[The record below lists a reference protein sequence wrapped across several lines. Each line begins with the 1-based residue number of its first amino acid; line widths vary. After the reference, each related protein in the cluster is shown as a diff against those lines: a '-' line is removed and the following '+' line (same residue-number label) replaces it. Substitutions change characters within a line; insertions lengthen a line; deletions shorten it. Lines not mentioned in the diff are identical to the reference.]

1 MNGLDHGRRG
11 EGKGFCKDPLKQ
23 KNSQGNNSIYTINF
37 LRRTTLIA
45 INLEP
50 GDSGNDYELNK
61 CVKRNI
67 EKAPDKLVSKEE
79 INADSHVYFAPE
91 NPCL

>member
-1 MNGLDHGRRG
+1 M
-11 EGKGFCKDPLKQ
+11 
-23 KNSQGNNSIYTINF
+23 
-37 LRRTTLIA
+37 A

>member
-1 MNGLDHGRRG
+1 M
-11 EGKGFCKDPLKQ
+11 
-23 KNSQGNNSIYTINF
+23 S
-37 LRRTTLIA
+37 

-50 GDSGNDYELNK
+50 GDSGNDHELNK

-79 INADSHVYFAPE
+79 INADRHVYFAPE